1 LNPSAYIVCACEHV
15 NEDFKRIKW
24 YQHSV
29 ENPRKFHFCSAISR
43 SQYLDIHGFDERFSD
58 GIAYDDDA
66 FLMNIKR
73 NNIKII
79 EKDNAIVLHQIHDK
93 YKTNR
98 AELVNK
104 NKQLYKKLYE

>member
-58 GIAYDDDA
+58 GIAYDDAA
-66 FLMNIKR
+66 FLKNIKR

-79 EKDNAIVLHQIHDK
+79 ERDDAIVLHQAHDK
-93 YKTNR
+93 YGIDRKD
-98 AELVNK
+98 LVIK
-104 NKQLYKKLYE
+104 NKLLYQSLYE